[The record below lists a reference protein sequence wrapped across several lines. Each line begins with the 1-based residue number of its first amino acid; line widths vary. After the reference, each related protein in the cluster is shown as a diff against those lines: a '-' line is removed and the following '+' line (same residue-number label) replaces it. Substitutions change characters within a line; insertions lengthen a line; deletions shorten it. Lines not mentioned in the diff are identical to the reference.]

1 MCRFLS
7 LDFEYELKCPID
19 KANHKV
25 HFQAFPQLRGQALAV
40 VGCDAKPQVE
50 LLTCGK
56 ICRGLLESGEYWQ
69 TIYPESAVYTQ
80 SQ

>member
-7 LDFEYELKCPID
+7 LDFEYDLKCPVD

-25 HFQAFPQLRGQALAV
+25 HFQAFPQLRGQALEV

-50 LLTCGK
+50 LLTCGT
-56 ICRGLLESGEYWQ
+56 ICRGLLESREYWQ

>member
-1 MCRFLS
+1 
-7 LDFEYELKCPID
+7 
-19 KANHKV
+19 
-25 HFQAFPQLRGQALAV
+25 V

-50 LLTCGK
+50 LLTCRK

-69 TIYPESAVYTQ
+69 RIYPDSAVYTQ